1 YDYFGDDGIDV
12 TVSLDGD
19 EDELAYNVTLDFD
32 AADDYDNLTDIS
44 ETNIKTFLNAVK
56 SKINTEVDGTDYEGA
71 DIKGKAVD
79 NDKSGYY
86 VKYNGSTYT
95 YSWDD

>member
-1 YDYFGDDGIDV
+1 M
-12 TVSLDGD
+12 SLDGD